1 MGGVEGRYVVCV
13 CDGGKGEKGTI
24 EISINDKQCRHT
36 LIGHI
41 ETTLSHLTFCKMGV
55 RTKQSDVIIALR
67 HAVPP
72 V

>member
-1 MGGVEGRYVVCV
+1 MWCV
-13 CDGGKGEKGTI
+13 CDGGKGGKGTI
-24 EISINDKQCRHT
+24 EISINDKQCILT

-41 ETTLSHLTFCKMGV
+41 ETTLSSLIFCKMGV
-55 RTKQSDVIIALR
+55 RTQQSDLIIALH